1 MRVNPLLVPVLV
13 IVALLGTVFAAQSIG
28 MWTTSGRTT
37 VEAAQLN
44 PADIKGWMTL
54 QQVIDGLPID
64 KSALYQAGGIPAD
77 ISADTALKDLEGVV
91 LDFEI
96 STLRDT
102 LAAPRTELSEST
114 PPAEATP
121 VPAPAT
127 ATPVIAQTAAAHA
140 TPTSLPA
147 GVILPGSDIK
157 GRMTLAEV
165 TEQCV
170 VPLDALLAALGLP
183 SDTDANVAIKD
194 LVSQGKLSEV
204 SVVQQAVTTL
214 QSK

>member
-1 MRVNPLLVPVLV
+1 MRVNPILVPLLV
-13 IVALLGTVFAAQSIG
+13 IVALLGTVFTAQSIG

-64 KSALYQAGGIPAD
+64 KAALYQAGGIPAD

-91 LDFEI
+91 PDFEI
-96 STLRDT
+96 TTLRDT
-102 LAAPRTELSEST
+102 LAAPGIEQKDIAQ
-114 PPAEATP
+114 PAEVTP

-127 ATPVIAQTAAAHA
+127 PTQVVAPTATTHA

-147 GVILPGSDIK
+147 GVILPGSEIK

-165 TEQCV
+165 TDQCV
-170 VPLDALLAALGLP
+170 VPLDALLTALGLP
-183 SDTDANVAIKD
+183 AGTDPNVAIKD

-204 SVVQQAVTTL
+204 SVVQ
-214 QSK
+214 